1 MKKSL
6 FICLCVLMSALC
18 MQSCGPDDVKIS
30 MDVKNVLLLNHPQAS
45 SSVRNGIVTLTGVV
59 DSEEKKADA
68 EALVKEVDGVKS
80 VVNDIE
86 VRASVSDINRDL
98 TLKATINNALYG
110 AKITTIEVEVES
122 QKVTLTGEAK
132 KGDQK
137 RIMDMVKQTG
147 VTDVVDNVTWK

>member
-6 FICLCVLMSALC
+6 IICLCVLMSGLL
-18 MQSCGPDDVKIS
+18 MQSCGPDDVKIAT
-30 MDVKNVLLLNHPQAS
+30 DVKNVLLLNHPQAS

-68 EALVKEVDGVKS
+68 ETLVKEIDGVKS

-86 VRASVSDINRDL
+86 VKASVGDINRDL

-110 AKITTIEVEVES
+110 AKITTIEVEVAS
-122 QKVTLTGEAK
+122 QVVTLKGEAK

-147 VTDVVDNVTWK
+147 TTEIVDNVTWK